1 MKLYFFNNQG
11 IARNDPPPSII
22 KTIFGITFLLE
33 LTLFLQSSRN
43 NPFQDHIR
51 KDSPSSII
59 KTIKKEP
66 PIFINQDHCR
76 WNSSSSIAR
85 NDPPSLIIKTMLGIT
100 LDLEI
105 TLFLNSSNQEPEMTI
120 LYIWDHDNINK
131 VRNTLI
137 NSLI

>member
-76 WNSSSSIAR
+76 
-85 NDPPSLIIKTMLGIT
+85 
-100 LDLEI
+100 
-105 TLFLNSSNQEPEMTI
+105 
-120 LYIWDHDNINK
+120 
-131 VRNTLI
+131 
-137 NSLI
+137 